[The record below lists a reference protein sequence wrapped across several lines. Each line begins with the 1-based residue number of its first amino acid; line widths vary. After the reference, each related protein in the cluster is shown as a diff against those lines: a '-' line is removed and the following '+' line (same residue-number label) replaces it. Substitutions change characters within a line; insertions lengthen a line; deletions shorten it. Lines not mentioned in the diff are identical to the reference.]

1 MGFDLAES
9 NNSINTQKASVDFYT
24 ADACTSYSIVMEGI
38 GPGKKLIYCK
48 KDAFIKVENK

>member
-1 MGFDLAES
+1 VD
-9 NNSINTQKASVDFYT
+9 NTQKASVDFYT